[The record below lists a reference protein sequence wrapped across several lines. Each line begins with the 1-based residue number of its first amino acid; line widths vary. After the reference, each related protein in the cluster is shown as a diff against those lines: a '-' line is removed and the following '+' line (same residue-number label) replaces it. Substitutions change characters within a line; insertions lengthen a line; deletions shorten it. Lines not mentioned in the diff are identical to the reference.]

1 MQESSTV
8 EDQLWKVV
16 LKQEQKLKKEVSERI
31 ERQNDIKALVQQK
44 ASDLEKTLLSDF
56 EKATSALETQ
66 LSAL

>member
-1 MQESSTV
+1 M
-8 EDQLWKVV
+8 